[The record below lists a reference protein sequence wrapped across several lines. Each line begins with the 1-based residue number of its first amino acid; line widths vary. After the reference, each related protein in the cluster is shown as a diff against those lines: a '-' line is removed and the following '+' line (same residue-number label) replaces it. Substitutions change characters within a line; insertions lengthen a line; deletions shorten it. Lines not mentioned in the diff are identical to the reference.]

1 MPETPVALIAA
12 VLAKPIQEGLM
23 KANFMDKTLE
33 CYMGQPLTDGGW
45 ERISRFMVQ
54 GKIGIEIDWGKFD
67 STVIEQAM
75 SASFRLMRSCYPPGK
90 KTDKLFVYVMSG
102 TIYKNVALKQRFIYR
117 LRKGLPSG
125 TPFTSVL
132 GTLCNWVLLNYLLRS
147 QKLFGVSRPDDYS
160 LAVAGDDTLIRIN
173 KTVTSKDF
181 IPTAEELVDIAKRA
195 TNLELDLDDLLV
207 GYFGYSA
214 HEFSPKTQDENFS
227 ILKCMIWQGIPGR
240 RLKDL
245 IKPISCPTSKP
256 TSILTYHDV
265 ICGYIENPIITPVAY
280 SFLSQYSKW
289 LEPQVRDYLGWG
301 KHDIDLSP
309 YSGDPGKAFR
319 PLIGDR
325 LVDAPLC
332 RPPPYMVKATYNL
345 FEEPIGSNDQS
356 VRYDLVPFGISP

>member
-1 MPETPVALIAA
+1 
-12 VLAKPIQEGLM
+12 
-23 KANFMDKTLE
+23 
-33 CYMGQPLTDGGW
+33 
-45 ERISRFMVQ
+45 MVQ
-54 GKIGIEIDWGKFD
+54 GKIGIEIDWAKFD

-75 SASFRLMRSCYPPGK
+75 SVSFRLMRACYPPSK
-90 KTDKLFVYVMSG
+90 MTDKLFVYVMSG

-147 QKLFGVSRPDDYS
+147 QKLFGVSEPNDYS
-160 LAVAGDDTLIRIN
+160 LAVAGDDTLVRIN

-181 IPTAEELVDIAKRA
+181 IPTASELVDIAKRA
-195 TNLELDLDDLLV
+195 TNLELDPDDLLV

-214 HEFSPKTQDENFS
+214 HEFSSETQDQNFS

-245 IKPISCPTSKP
+245 IKPISCPTSKA

-289 LEPQVRDYLGWG
+289 LEPQVREYLGWSN
-301 KHDIDLSP
+301 HDIDLSP
-309 YSGDPGKAFR
+309 YSGEPGKAYR

-325 LVDAPLC
+325 LVDASLC
-332 RPPPYMVKATYNL
+332 RPPPYMVKATFNY
-345 FEEPIGSNDQS
+345 FEDPIGSTDQS
-356 VRYDLVPFGISP
+356 VRYDLVAFGISP